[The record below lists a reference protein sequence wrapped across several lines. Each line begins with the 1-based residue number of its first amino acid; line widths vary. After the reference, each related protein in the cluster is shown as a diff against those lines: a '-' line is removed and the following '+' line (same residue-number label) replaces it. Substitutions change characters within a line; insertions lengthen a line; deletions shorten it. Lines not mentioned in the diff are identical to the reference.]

1 MTEAPP
7 PFATVLT
14 DAYLSAIE
22 SARDH
27 GVTLTLDDEN
37 GIRNALI
44 SPIRAA
50 MIRDEFNAEREV
62 GVKSEAIQARLAV
75 KFNLSYSRIHSIL
88 FRGEDKENE

>member
-14 DAYLSAIE
+14 DAYLSALE

-50 MIRDEFNAEREV
+50 MIRDEFNRAREQ
-62 GVKSEAIQARLAV
+62 GIKSEAVQVELAEKYGV
-75 KFNLSYSRIHSIL
+75 SYACVHQIVIYR
-88 FRGEDKENE
+88 R

>member
-14 DAYLSAIE
+14 DAYLSALE

-50 MIRDEFNAEREV
+50 MIRDEFNRAREQ
-62 GVKSEAIQARLAV
+62 GIKSEAVQVYLAEKYGV
-75 KFNLSYSRIHSIL
+75 SYACVHQIVIYR
-88 FRGEDKENE
+88 R

>member
-14 DAYLSAIE
+14 DAYLSALE

-27 GVTLTLDDEN
+27 GITLTADDEN

-50 MIRDEFNAEREV
+50 MIRDEFNRAREQ
-62 GVKSEAIQARLAV
+62 GIKSETVQVYLAEKYGV
-75 KFNLSYSRIHSIL
+75 SYACVHQIVIYR
-88 FRGEDKENE
+88 R